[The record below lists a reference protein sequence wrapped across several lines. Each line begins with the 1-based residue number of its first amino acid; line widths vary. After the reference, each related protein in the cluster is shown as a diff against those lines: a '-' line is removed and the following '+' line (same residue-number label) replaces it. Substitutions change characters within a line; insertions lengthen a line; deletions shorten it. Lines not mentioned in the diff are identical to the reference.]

1 MYSKIYLGLLNHEG
15 TALLFTYFASFTLNE
30 NDNELK
36 LAWDC
41 SNANGF
47 RKSAEAKKQAET

>member
-1 MYSKIYLGLLNHEG
+1 MGLLIHDG
-15 TALLFTYFASFTLNE
+15 TALLFTNFASFMLNE

-41 SNANGF
+41 SNANDF
-47 RKSAEAKKQAET
+47 RKNTEAKKQAEI